1 MEEVLAFWFHEIEP
15 AQWFMKDASL
25 DEEMRQRFFKRYDEA
40 TKGELFHWRETIKGR
55 LAEIILLDQFSRNFY

>member
-40 TKGELFHWRETIKGR
+40 TKGELFH
-55 LAEIILLDQFSRNFY
+55 